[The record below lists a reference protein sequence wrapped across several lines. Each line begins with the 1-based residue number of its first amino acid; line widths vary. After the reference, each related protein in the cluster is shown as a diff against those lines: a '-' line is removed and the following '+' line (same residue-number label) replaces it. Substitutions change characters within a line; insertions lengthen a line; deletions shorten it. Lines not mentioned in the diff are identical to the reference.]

1 MVETLVWAHAEYI
14 KLLRSLRDGK
24 VFDMPIES
32 AQRYREKN
40 VISPFSSWRFNNKSR
55 FILEGKILRIE
66 VLAKALIH
74 WSEDGWQSI
83 HDQETLD
90 SGLGVYYAD
99 LPTNKLHEG
108 SKVVFT
114 FFWYEVSRWEG
125 INFEIEIT
133 PKEKKLSLL
142 DI

>member
-1 MVETLVWAHAEYI
+1 
-14 KLLRSLRDGK
+14 
-24 VFDMPIES
+24 MPIES

>member
-1 MVETLVWAHAEYI
+1 
-14 KLLRSLRDGK
+14 
-24 VFDMPIES
+24 MPIES

-66 VLAKALIH
+66 VLAKALVH
-74 WSEDGWQSI
+74 WSDGNWLSI

-90 SGLGVYYAD
+90 SRLGVHYVD
-99 LPTNKLHEG
+99 LPTNKLRAG

-114 FFWYEVSRWEG
+114 FFWSEVSRWEG
-125 INFEIEIT
+125 INFEIEIA
-133 PKEKKLSLL
+133 PKEKNEIVRHLTYSSNGMSFSAERRDKNEE
-142 DI
+142 